1 MTFEQYLQ
9 EKYTELNQVIDEVL
23 DNQDDFNNWF
33 YELEFE
39 EILKY
44 AQDWH
49 LGEVGREKMQI
60 KNN

>member
-39 EILKY
+39 EILK
-44 AQDWH
+44 H
-49 LGEVGREKMQI
+49 SLRLGEDLKSNKWVLK
-60 KNN
+60 